1 MADVT
6 GGDTVDGRP
15 PAEDL
20 TSTKFRWTLKR
31 YGRFVP
37 MVKESAKN
45 SSWKVFDSSGSE
57 EQLLLTI
64 VQSGHFLISQGP
76 QLLEGF
82 SLLNAPTFLKVVRK
96 SDILLFSL
104 KLKSESRMFRVQFE
118 GGCREEALEHCW
130 SAALRLQHY
139 LPVRTQ
145 DCTQAQGAASVSDT
159 QHENELCEGEAAGVI
174 TEGTL
179 PVTQLAQSF
188 LGECKLSLPL
198 VYKHSTLPTKT
209 LGPFLHLCLLDQN
222 FPAFVEE
229 VESELKKLANE

>member
-45 SSWKVFDSSGSE
+45 SSWK
-57 EQLLLTI
+57 
-64 VQSGHFLISQGP
+64 
-76 QLLEGF
+76 EGF